1 MLFTAL
7 PLTAFAAETG
17 EAPASG
23 MDIQVDEEWAD
34 MFFAFLSEIDNM
46 PPPPAFMPFSVP
58 NSSFISWSEMSV
70 SGWSF
75 NGQNIPY
82 WPSITLLNGG
92 NNYLMAACAALDFQK
107 PSDTAPYSRTGSAD
121 NMSLRILVAGH
132 KGGFDGASI
141 QAALWSVNGG
151 SSSLLSFANAQAVM
165 NAANALTPAD
175 LQGYTAYRWAAGSG
189 IQPIFS
195 LHFDSEPPE
204 PGENDKE
211 TRIVIETRVEVETT
225 TTIENGIR
233 YSEAWGQITIR
244 KENQNH
250 ESLDGAQFDIQL
262 AFANGEVR
270 NIRNWEVDN
279 GARLLTW
286 QHPAGDISPVQV
298 TVTEVRPPQHYSLD
312 PTPQVATVAPTYT
325 TFFIQTTRMWTTEMS
340 FHYHLVFH
348 IGGGGDDDCDDAP
361 AGASSISADG
371 WQWIQANV
379 DASDNDGDA
388 CPICSHEF
396 GPVHNSTQVGSDTQ
410 ETASMT
416 VGDRETTLTFRNVR
430 ERGQLIITKLCSVTS
445 QPLAGAEFRVE
456 GVDLG
461 NAGSFSQTVT
471 TGADGTVTING
482 LFPGSYRVTEIG
494 APPTH
499 NNDAPPQTFAVQSN
513 ELVRL
518 TFRNTRRQGLQ
529 ILKVD
534 PEGNAL
540 QGAVFQVARGSGQ
553 SLGSFITDV
562 NGLIIIPSNQ
572 LVTGEYVVTEIQAP
586 DGFLIDHAN
595 NPQRIFV
602 DNTQQNQNYQL
613 TFRNFRM
620 PSIEVIKVDASD
632 PTIRLEGAVFRIS
645 NTMTGQRF
653 EGTTDANGRIYFPRL
668 DLNTTYIIEEVSAPA
683 GHVNSGFRQEIVL
696 RENRVHTVIVTN
708 SQKPSLTI
716 VKVDDV
722 TGERLAGATFRLRAE
737 NGSFHDAT
745 TDTNGTAIITDLEP
759 GVYTLVE
766 IQAPSGYIHDS
777 TNSRTITV
785 REGQHNEIRISNQKY
800 PTLTLRKVDS
810 VTESPVAGARFL
822 IERLTFSGI
831 VRVGEFTSNAAGL
844 IVFPQIAP
852 GRYRITE
859 IEAPAGFVIDRAVH
873 EITIESGDNELV
885 ITNTPRSPIFIRKTD
900 PQGNPLFGAEF
911 TVRQMNGG
919 MIGRFTTSHTGYVL
933 VPNVE
938 PGWYIVEEVR
948 APDGFVLNN
957 TPQNVQL
964 IEGRPA
970 TVTFVNQ
977 RRPTLQIVKIDEITG
992 RPLAGAVFRLA
1003 ETSGRFIGDFTSDND
1018 GLAIIHDLAP
1028 GGYVLVETRAPDGYL
1043 RNSTPRTI
1051 HLEAGRVH
1059 REEFRNTPLHF
1070 IRIIKKDAVDG
1081 SLLAGATFR
1090 LLDERQQEI
1099 ERGTTNRAGELIFSG
1114 LVPGRYFIE
1123 ELRAPDGY
1131 LRSDEIRRI
1140 DLHGDRS
1147 LEIPWENTP
1156 LRDISVIKTCADSG
1170 DILAGAVFRLLDSR
1184 RNEIT
1189 RATTGADGVV
1199 RFAQL
1204 APGRYFIEEVTAPSG
1219 YLRSTE
1225 IRQIDLTANADFETE
1240 WKNTPL
1246 RDIIIIKTDADN
1258 GNVLAGAVFRLLDS
1272 RRNELSRAT
1281 SGPDGVARFE
1291 QLAPGRYFIEEVT
1304 APGGYLRSTEI
1315 RQIDLTANADIE
1327 IEWENMPLRDIIIVK
1342 VDNESGELLAGAV
1355 FRLLDSRRNE
1365 LARATSGPDGEARFE
1380 RLAPGRYFIEEVTAP
1395 RGYVRRAEL
1404 MQIDLTSNQNLIIT
1418 WENQRI
1424 LGSIEIVKLSDA
1436 DHPETG
1442 TPKGSRL
1449 AGAVFEILDGNM
1461 ERVDRITTDRNG
1473 WARSRGLVPGRYAI
1487 REIRSPSGYILNGA
1501 VFYAEIR
1508 NHGDVIRFEV
1518 LNEPED
1524 INITVTKRGNEEAV
1538 AGDVIR
1544 YDFSNVK
1551 NDSNIPLHD
1560 FYFRDNLP
1568 PEVILQSVHIP
1579 AWTHRLTYRVVY
1591 TTNQKQN
1598 PQIWRAGLHTANSY
1612 ELSVADLGLAAS
1624 EFITSFRLEFGTVPA
1639 GFTQDGDF
1647 YMYTLVRENLPHEHR
1662 FVNRVDVGGRS
1673 RPGGDW
1679 HYARDSWAVVVF
1691 SKPRGPL
1698 PRTGLIVCENQDFS
1712 FFDSALLR
1720 TYSAASSLSA
1730 YRTLMPPQ
1738 SGQALG
1744 SLLLSKQKRHL
1755 QIKTS
1760 TASHPQ

>member
-1 MLFTAL
+1 MALAVVMLFGAF
-7 PLTAFAAETG
+7 PFSAFAADPHDDVFRKLQNLITAIDRLEQAPVAV
-17 EAPASG
+17 APALG
-23 MDIQVDEEWAD
+23 IMDISSASSDVGNSIQVSFNNVMENWNYGGYFGDRWPNITAQGAVVAACAVLD
-34 MFFAFLSEIDNM
+34 GNDPINGTYSNRSDAPDNILRLLVAYDKGSYSRRDLQFAIWGISGAGNAAALISAAASVDTTGYVAYRWSAGSSAQPIYTLHFEDS
-46 PPPPAFMPFSVP
+46 PPPP
-58 NSSFISWSEMSV
+58 
-70 SGWSF
+70 
-75 NGQNIPY
+75 
-82 WPSITLLNGG
+82 
-92 NNYLMAACAALDFQK
+92 D
-107 PSDTAPYSRTGSAD
+107 
-121 NMSLRILVAGH
+121 
-132 KGGFDGASI
+132 
-141 QAALWSVNGG
+141 
-151 SSSLLSFANAQAVM
+151 
-165 NAANALTPAD
+165 
-175 LQGYTAYRWAAGSG
+175 
-189 IQPIFS
+189 
-195 LHFDSEPPE
+195 E
-204 PGENDKE
+204 PGDGGKE
-211 TRIVIETRVEVETT
+211 TRIEIETRVEVETT

-262 AFANGEVR
+262 EFANGEVR

-286 QHPAGDISPVQV
+286 QHPANDISPVKV

-312 PTPQVATVAPTYT
+312 PTPQVATVSPTYT

-348 IGGGGDDDCDDAP
+348 IGGDGDGDGEGAEPAHATIPSGAAP
-361 AGASSISADG
+361 LSADG
-371 WQWIQANV
+371 WEWIAMNR
-379 DASDNDGDA
+379 DATGDGGDEA

-396 GPVHNSTQVGSDTQ
+396 GPEHNSAQVGSDTQ

-445 QPLAGAEFRVE
+445 QPLAGAEFRVD

-471 TGADGTVTING
+471 TGADGTVTVNG

-513 ELVRL
+513 ETVRL

-553 SLGSFITDV
+553 SLGTFITDV

-602 DNTQQNQNYQL
+602 DNTQQNQNYSL
-613 TFRNFRM
+613 VFRNFRM
-620 PSIEVIKVDASD
+620 PSIEIIKVDAND

-653 EGTTDANGRIYFPRL
+653 EGTTDANGRVYFPRL
-668 DLNTTYIIEEVSAPA
+668 DLNTTYIIEEISAPA

-696 RENRVHTVIVTN
+696 RENRVHTIIVTN
-708 SQKPSLTI
+708 SQLPSLTI

-722 TGERLAGATFRLRAE
+722 TNERLAGATFRLRAE
-737 NGSFHDAT
+737 NGSFHDVT
-745 TDTNGTAIITDLEP
+745 TDDNGTAVISDLEP
-759 GVYTLVE
+759 GVYTLIE
-766 IQAPSGYIHDS
+766 TLAPSGYILDGI
-777 TNSRTITV
+777 SRTITV
-785 REGQHNEIRISNQKY
+785 REGQHNEIRITNKKFPS
-800 PTLTLRKVDS
+800 LTLIKLDS
-810 VTESPVAGARFL
+810 VTESPLAGARFL
-822 IERLTFSGI
+822 VERLTSSGI
-831 VRVGEFTSNAAGL
+831 VRIGEYTSNANGIIYL
-844 IVFPQIAP
+844 PQVTP

-859 IEAPAGFVIDRAVH
+859 IEAPAGFVIDRAVF
-873 EITIESGDNELV
+873 EITIESGDNEHI
-885 ITNTPRSPIFIRKTD
+885 ITNTPKSPIFIRKTD
-900 PQGNPLFGAEF
+900 PDGRPLLGAEF
-911 TVRQMNGG
+911 VVTQMNGG
-919 MIGRFTTSHTGYVL
+919 MIGRFTTGHTGYAI

-938 PGWYIVEEVR
+938 PGWYVVEEVR
-948 APDGFVLNN
+948 APDGFVLSS
-957 TPQNVQL
+957 TPKQNIQL

-1003 ETSGRFIGDFTSDND
+1003 ETTGRFIGDYTSDGD
-1018 GLAIIHDLAP
+1018 GLVIIHDLAP

-1043 RNSTPRTI
+1043 INRNPRTI

-1059 REEFRNTPLHF
+1059 REEFRNTPLHY
-1070 IRIIKKDAVDG
+1070 IRIIKKDANNG
-1081 SLLAGATFR
+1081 ALLAGAIFR
-1090 LLDERQQEI
+1090 LLDDKQQEV
-1099 ERGTTNRAGELIFSG
+1099 ERGTTNRAGELVFSG

-1123 ELRAPDGY
+1123 EVRAPDGY
-1131 LRSDEIRRI
+1131 LRTVEQRRI
-1140 DLHGDRS
+1140 DLKGDRS
-1147 LEIPWENTP
+1147 LEIEWENTP
-1156 LRDISVIKTCADSG
+1156 LRDISVIKTDAENG
-1170 DILAGAVFRLLDSR
+1170 D
-1184 RNEIT
+1184 
-1189 RATTGADGVV
+1189 
-1199 RFAQL
+1199 
-1204 APGRYFIEEVTAPSG
+1204 
-1219 YLRSTE
+1219 
-1225 IRQIDLTANADFETE
+1225 
-1240 WKNTPL
+1240 
-1246 RDIIIIKTDADN
+1246 
-1258 GNVLAGAVFRLLDS
+1258 VLAGAVFRLLDS
-1272 RRNELSRAT
+1272 HRNELARTTTGA
-1281 SGPDGVARFE
+1281 DGVARFE

-1304 APGGYLRSTEI
+1304 APSGYLRSAEM
-1315 RQIDLTANADIE
+1315 RQVDLNGSTDIE
-1327 IEWENMPLRDIIIVK
+1327 IEWKNTPLRDISVIK
-1342 VDNESGELLAGAV
+1342 TDADNGDVLAGAV

-1365 LARATSGPDGEARFE
+1365 LARATTGADGVVRFEQLAPGRYFIEEVTAPSGYLRSAEIRQVDLTSKADIEIEWENTPLRDIIIVKVDNDSGELLSGAVFRLLDSRRSELARTITGADGEARFE

-1395 RGYVRRAEL
+1395 KGYVRRTEL
-1404 MQIDLTSNQNLIIT
+1404 MQIDLTANQNLEIT
-1418 WENQRI
+1418 WENQKI
-1424 LGSIEIVKLSDA
+1424 LGRIEITKLSNA
-1436 DHPETG
+1436 DHPDTG
-1442 TPKGSRL
+1442 AQKGSRL
-1449 AGAVFEILDGNM
+1449 AGAVFEILDENM

-1473 WARSRGLVPGRYAI
+1473 WARSRMLVPGRYAI
-1487 REIRSPSGYILNGA
+1487 REIASPSGYILNGE
-1501 VFYAEIR
+1501 VFYAEIK
-1508 NHGDVIRFEV
+1508 NHNDVIRFEF

-1568 PEVILQSVHIP
+1568 PEVILQTLYVP

-1591 TTNQKQN
+1591 TTNLKQN
-1598 PQIWRAGLHTANSY
+1598 PQVWQAGLHTANSY
-1612 ELSVADLGLAAS
+1612 ELSAAGLNLAAS
-1624 EFITSFRLEFGTVPA
+1624 EYITSFKLEFGTVPA
-1639 GFTQDGDF
+1639 GFAQDGDF
-1647 YMYTLVRENLPHEHR
+1647 YMYTKVRDDLPHEHR

-1673 RPGGDW
+1673 KPGGDW
-1679 HYARDSWAVVVF
+1679 HYARDSWATVVF

-1698 PRTGLIVCENQDFS
+1698 PKTGLIVC
-1712 FFDSALLR
+1712 DSQGVLGFPPLPVLSGASPLFR
-1720 TYSAASSLSA
+1720 AYSAASLSLAS
-1730 YRTLMPPQ
+1730 RTFKPPQ
-1738 SGQALG
+1738 SGQRSG

-1755 QIKTS
+1755 QI
-1760 TASHPQ
+1760 